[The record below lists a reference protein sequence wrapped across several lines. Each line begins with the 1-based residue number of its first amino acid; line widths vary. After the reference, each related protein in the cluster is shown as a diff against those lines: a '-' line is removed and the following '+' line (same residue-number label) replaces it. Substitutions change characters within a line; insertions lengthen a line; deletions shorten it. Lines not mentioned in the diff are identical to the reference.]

1 MTARVRVKSLGRLLL
16 QVSADLLVFIG
27 ICGVLVWA
35 WAWTDAAVYQH
46 IQEVAFD
53 RALLEPLAPTVVNP
67 AVVNPATTRPRSA
80 DPTPNARKIDPN
92 ILGKLE
98 VPRIGMFVMVRN
110 GIDSTTL
117 RRAAGRVPSSALPG
131 QAGNLVILAHR
142 DSFFRPL
149 RRIAQN
155 DLVILRTT
163 QQRFKYRVVSTDVV
177 APEAERWSDVTRA
190 PMLTLI
196 TCFPFDYVG
205 PAPQRF
211 VVTAR
216 LVDDGE
222 ATRLPR
228 SR

>member
-27 ICGVLVWA
+27 ICGVLIWA

-46 IQEVAFD
+46 VQEVAFD
-53 RALLEPLAPTVVNP
+53 RAFIEPLAPSVVNP
-67 AVVNPATTRPRSA
+67 VTTHPRSA
-80 DPTPNARKIDPN
+80 DPTRNLRKGDPN

-98 VPRIGMFVMVRN
+98 VSRIGMSVMVRN

-142 DSFFRPL
+142 DTFFRPL
-149 RRIAQN
+149 RHIAQN
-155 DLVILRTT
+155 DLVVLRTT
-163 QQRFKYRVVSTDVV
+163 QRSFRYRVVSTDVV
-177 APEAERWSDVTRA
+177 APEAERWSEVNRA

-211 VVTAR
+211 IVTAR
-216 LVDDGE
+216 LVGDGD
-222 ATRLPR
+222 AGRSPHTR
-228 SR
+228 